1 VPCAGFIH
9 RLGGFV
15 ASRFRALPS
24 LPKVRTTE
32 DAQPPDTQ
40 TKETTMNAYN
50 PISWKK
56 KVVLAA
62 VTLVVAGGVLEAV
75 TSSMKYPD
83 PEAMAVRER
92 VLAAQ
97 SERAQQIRELS
108 RGEVRVADTAA
119 PNRI

>member
-1 VPCAGFIH
+1 
-9 RLGGFV
+9 
-15 ASRFRALPS
+15 
-24 LPKVRTTE
+24 
-32 DAQPPDTQ
+32 
-40 TKETTMNAYN
+40 MNAYN

-56 KVVLAA
+56 KAVLAT
-62 VTLVVAGGVLEAV
+62 VTLVVAAGVLEAV
-75 TSSMKYPD
+75 TCAMLYPD

-97 SERAQQIRELS
+97 SERAQQIRELA